1 MINDIIL
8 LSPYYIKTGNNI
20 RIIDLID
27 EYGNLI
33 NVYLVIEYVII
44 KIIMYII

>member
-1 MINDIIL
+1 MN
-8 LSPYYIKTGNNI
+8 
-20 RIIDLID
+20 LIY

-44 KIIMYII
+44 KIIVYII

>member
-1 MINDIIL
+1 MN
-8 LSPYYIKTGNNI
+8 
-20 RIIDLID
+20 LID